1 MQNNSPAPLGRV
13 ASLHLHPQIS
23 GEPLQ
28 SVNEI
33 EAVDGKGILGEPRF
47 FGKLNR
53 EGQPS
58 HRQITLMEREQ
69 INDHGA
75 AFGIEISPGRVRSNI
90 ETSGLKLV
98 ELVNRDIQVG
108 DAVLHISETRTGCAK
123 MDAICHGLREASGNG
138 RLGVIAQV
146 VKSGTIRVGDEISI
160 PASS

>member
-1 MQNNSPAPLGRV
+1 MQNKSTAPLGHI
-13 ASLHLHPQIS
+13 ASLHLHPEIS
-23 GEPLQ
+23 GEPLH
-28 SVNEI
+28 SVREI
-33 EAVDGKGILGEPRF
+33 QAVEGKGILGEPRF

-58 HRQITLMEREQ
+58 HRHISLIEREQ
-69 INDHGA
+69 VDEHGA

-90 ETSGLKLV
+90 ETSGVKLASF
-98 ELVNRDIQVG
+98 VNRDIQIG
-108 DAVLHISETRTGCAK
+108 DAVLHISETRTGCSK
-123 MDAICHGLREASGNG
+123 MDAICNGLREASGNG